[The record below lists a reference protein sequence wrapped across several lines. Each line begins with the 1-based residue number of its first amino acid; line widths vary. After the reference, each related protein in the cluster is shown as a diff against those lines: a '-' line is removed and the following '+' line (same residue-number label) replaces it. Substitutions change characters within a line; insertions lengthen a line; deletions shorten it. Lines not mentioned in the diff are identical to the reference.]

1 MAVFPAASGNFLPD
15 TWRDLMANPV
25 SSVYCA
31 YTCGLYCYISSCNN
45 YVMCVCMSVCMHAPV
60 CVFVC
65 MHLSV
70 YVCTHACMSVSYV
83 CVFTCVYKREYVTS
97 V

>member
-31 YTCGLYCYISSCNN
+31 YTCGLYCYISSCN
-45 YVMCVCMSVCMHAPV
+45 YVMCVCMSVCMHALMHPCV
-60 CVFVC
+60 CVCLCACILVC
-65 MHLSV
+65 M
-70 YVCTHACMSVSYV
+70 YVRMHA
-83 CVFTCVYKREYVTS
+83 
-97 V
+97 